1 MRRLKKKSLQNVCVG
16 SVIAYDGY
24 VVTASSLPC
33 IVGSLYGIEN
43 DQGEK
48 VTGEVVRI
56 EEAAVDIVPHDNA
69 FAIGIGDK
77 VVLMEVSQVEVG
89 PELLGRVVDGLG
101 YPLDQAGP
109 LDCKER

>member
-1 MRRLKKKSLQNVCVG
+1 MVL
-16 SVIAYDGY
+16 Y
-24 VVTASSLPC
+24 V
-33 IVGSLYGIEN
+33 IEN

-77 VVLMEVSQVEVG
+77 VVLMEVSQKVEVG
-89 PELLGRVVDGLG
+89 SELLGRVVDGLG
-101 YPLDQAGP
+101 NPLDQAGP
-109 LDCKER
+109 LDCKEK